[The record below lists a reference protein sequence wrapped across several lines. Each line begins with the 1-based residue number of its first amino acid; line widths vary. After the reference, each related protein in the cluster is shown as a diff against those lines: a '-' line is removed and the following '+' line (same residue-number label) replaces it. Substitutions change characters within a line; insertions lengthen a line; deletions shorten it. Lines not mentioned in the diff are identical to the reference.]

1 MDDLKPCPFCGGEG
15 KMGYVRDGLRVHCR
29 LCFASGPSAF
39 HGRPEDASTQER
51 AIAAWNRRAAA
62 IEALQA
68 QLAEARDKAR
78 SVADAYDRAN
88 PMRTADIHRDSC
100 DCLRCA
106 VDAIRAMK
114 GEGGK

>member
-1 MDDLKPCPFCGGEG
+1 MTGPLNAPAQHWETTMDDLVKALRSGEQAD
-15 KMGYVRDGLRVHCR
+15 MDGTLVKVSRQAC
-29 LCFASGPSAF
+29 
-39 HGRPEDASTQER
+39 EE
-51 AIAAWNRRAAA
+51 AADA
-62 IEALQA
+62 IESLQA

-88 PMRTADIHRDSC
+88 PMRTADIHRDGC

-114 GEGGK
+114 GERG

>member
-1 MDDLKPCPFCGGEG
+1 
-15 KMGYVRDGLRVHCR
+15 MGDVMLFGVLRMPYDMAMADEFTRYQYHQRGL
-29 LCFASGPSAF
+29 
-39 HGRPEDASTQER
+39 Q
-51 AIAAWNRRAAA
+51 AADA

-88 PMRTADIHRDSC
+88 PMRTADIHRDGC

-114 GEGGK
+114 GERG